1 MAVTQIAARLTDYV
15 RRQHGRQAGGS
26 GGPAGRGS
34 VDGGATVEAGLP
46 GGLNEKQHEDVR
58 RWESSLAKLV
68 APVLVC
74 ALLKLPLRGEGHVLV
89 AYQHTRKELHSA
101 LAAVLSTS
109 ALTAGVDSATLLLRA
124 EMKFLETLGATSPH
138 QAPTSLVR
146 ELAASQEL
154 RDLLD
159 RTLAATALARSHGEQ
174 GLGGVE
180 EATLRSYSKS
190 ENEGSGVHE
199 AGALLENICVFLR
212 ECERQRS
219 RGGSASGIRQGSSR
233 LENLQGRAWGEGG
246 MTDGG
251 ACRDGLSE
259 GEEEDGIENSSGPG
273 GLQKMLTNLA
283 DAEERICELHKVYS
297 FESLGGM
304 SLLKFLSQPQH
315 LSEVESLLPS
325 LAATSHGEGSSAHS
339 ASCPRLVQLLLLM
352 AENAGKV
359 LVSTHCTITM
369 PAGRSNQFGA
379 GLREHV
385 LRELETAL
393 LDNTKMRRWRRM
405 LEAHMGARLEEFG
418 YTGMRDLVNAA
429 KRYAGGSYRSSA
441 GSIRSFLPSLCFVHA
456 TGTCLNS
463 SDTVVMQALAEIE
476 SAPFLVDLRRYLDW
490 DLRWCPAL
498 GPLCA
503 FVCDHGSR
511 STVVDRGGEGGCG
524 DGGGGRCLPGR
535 IVEVVYGSLI
545 KVPSASH
552 SLRLEFNIAVPNDPL
567 AAAAAAVGM
576 TMGED
581 GLAVMGG
588 EHSIQH
594 GGGAAERG
602 VDALQLMAEY
612 VKSKLGHLMVW
623 EAASFAFR
631 ALKFTPQPLRQTL
644 ALPLFIKP
652 YLHAKYRGCSIG
664 VESGACGGAGLDTKE
679 EVLFMFCASLD
690 DVSMLCQMG
699 KALGRNLWDQVLTST
714 SSAACDPLTL
724 CRLLTGT
731 SLFAN
736 MESAAKGTGS
746 GSVGDMSGLQ
756 TFRNDGSAERLGG
769 GVQGHCAGI
778 REAYEGRYAISEDII
793 SREREGST
801 QKEDRLLDIDTAIS
815 RSGAELEDG
824 EEIHPETLSV
834 CESVRAKFGLNVPDL
849 SKEAREAICNMH
861 RLTNR
866 SIKRLAEDLY
876 SQEVHFVL
884 ELVQNCDD
892 CSFAPDVEPSLV
904 VHLSA
909 TRLEFRSN
917 ELGFET
923 KNVLALCDI
932 GKSTK
937 EMQAGYIGQKG
948 IGFKSVFKITR
959 CPQIHSRNFH
969 FCFKAPRSFSNTHGT
984 HDSLGY
990 IIPFPLPIPEPWDA
1004 RSGTFIVLPLE
1015 RASENHPSDL
1025 QDLRQNLSDIQASLL
1040 LFLNKLARIE
1050 VHDMSRSTHGVGSGE
1065 NFSGES
1071 QERESSQAVYIR
1083 RMSKR
1088 ALSDGVVEV
1097 MDSYSTAASGKDPK
1111 GKGAPE
1117 KVLKTS
1123 QARWLVVDEILAAE
1137 AHVPRPGV
1145 ERTKLSIAIPLI
1157 SARDLVRGHEAPP
1170 PRDVYAFLPLRSYGF
1185 RFIVQGDFVVPSS
1198 REAVDASS
1206 PWNHWL
1212 REKLAPLFVTTM
1224 LRMVVLSL
1232 DRAREC
1238 SLARSLAGRCGMQS
1252 KHAMVAGKPALGSE
1266 NSSPVL
1272 VPIFSELEA
1281 HVVERHEQEAETLID
1296 VEVDTGK
1303 VGEEDECYLLNVA
1316 FAMIPLPGQIS
1327 DFFAPVPAQV
1337 LSLLRHQEILPTLAP
1352 HEHVSN
1358 GEGEQDM
1365 EEHSPLTSS
1374 LQFTYPEM
1382 AVRRPVH
1389 SRPHL
1394 DMCTEVF
1401 LRRLG
1406 YSFVHPHVIFPPGVE
1421 EALGCL
1427 SLDPELWC
1435 AILTES
1441 ASVWASKM
1449 ALDPGMPPEGSADKY
1464 QFDGDWLIYVL
1475 AQLSKSRG
1483 YSRVVPQLKKIA
1495 IFPTLSGKLVRLE
1508 DGPVLQLI
1516 DDTQHAFLCEASFL
1530 ARTLHPEFRAALQRD
1545 LDANKMAMQLGVTR
1559 VDGESFL
1566 KRHLLPALCDERM
1579 DAASLISMLAFV
1591 KDKMAHMSRVSV
1603 TALLD
1608 EYRGKI
1614 WLVDQSGRP
1623 ALSGPVLHI
1632 GRQYVATAPDPGLF
1646 LPQDL
1651 QCVRGNAAAT
1661 AWWRTVSHDYLTL
1674 SNDPGGWAA
1683 IFASLGLKTFV
1694 YVLPTPPHDSPEL
1707 ARLLETVAAPAGS
1720 PHPSVSEGQLARL
1733 QHLALLLSQ
1742 SWKDY
1747 APIARKV
1754 SDGGDPRQESDSA
1767 GESNSVFFL
1776 TRLRETAWIP
1786 GSDGML
1792 YRPRELLSDN
1802 SRPLLG
1808 NKGVYA
1814 ALPKKLSREFV
1825 ADIGL
1830 APPLSGTSLLRL
1842 VELWASDPRTRVSV
1856 SFMRKLYCFLHRN
1869 ASPADRAGMAS
1880 RALLFVPTRSHV
1892 VTSECKKG
1900 GTEVVLNLDRETEG
1914 QWMRA
1919 KDCVMQDKS
1928 YLLDSVKS
1936 DVSVNMHELAA
1947 RAGTRALQAYYCN
1960 SDAKEDD
1967 AEMSSFLQTVG
1978 VPLTLSDDKYVTI
1991 LQCAQDMLQRSAAR
2005 GGDGAKNVEAVAC
2018 ALRVF
2023 VHWSYEAEERDR
2035 EGGDDPR
2042 QTQEQ
2047 DAVCQLRAFLAS
2059 RRIRIPCCRVP
2070 GNEEASEDRWGWRD
2084 CNEVFFIDDRVVC
2097 SSCTFG
2103 CRVSLVGRDLQWL
2116 TSVSSL

>member
-1 MAVTQIAARLTDYV
+1 
-15 RRQHGRQAGGS
+15 
-26 GGPAGRGS
+26 
-34 VDGGATVEAGLP
+34 
-46 GGLNEKQHEDVR
+46 
-58 RWESSLAKLV
+58 
-68 APVLVC
+68 
-74 ALLKLPLRGEGHVLV
+74 
-89 AYQHTRKELHSA
+89 
-101 LAAVLSTS
+101 
-109 ALTAGVDSATLLLRA
+109 
-124 EMKFLETLGATSPH
+124 
-138 QAPTSLVR
+138 
-146 ELAASQEL
+146 
-154 RDLLD
+154 
-159 RTLAATALARSHGEQ
+159 
-174 GLGGVE
+174 
-180 EATLRSYSKS
+180 
-190 ENEGSGVHE
+190 
-199 AGALLENICVFLR
+199 
-212 ECERQRS
+212 
-219 RGGSASGIRQGSSR
+219 
-233 LENLQGRAWGEGG
+233 
-246 MTDGG
+246 
-251 ACRDGLSE
+251 
-259 GEEEDGIENSSGPG
+259 
-273 GLQKMLTNLA
+273 
-283 DAEERICELHKVYS
+283 
-297 FESLGGM
+297 
-304 SLLKFLSQPQH
+304 
-315 LSEVESLLPS
+315 
-325 LAATSHGEGSSAHS
+325 
-339 ASCPRLVQLLLLM
+339 
-352 AENAGKV
+352 
-359 LVSTHCTITM
+359 
-369 PAGRSNQFGA
+369 
-379 GLREHV
+379 
-385 LRELETAL
+385 
-393 LDNTKMRRWRRM
+393 
-405 LEAHMGARLEEFG
+405 
-418 YTGMRDLVNAA
+418 
-429 KRYAGGSYRSSA
+429 
-441 GSIRSFLPSLCFVHA
+441 
-456 TGTCLNS
+456 
-463 SDTVVMQALAEIE
+463 
-476 SAPFLVDLRRYLDW
+476 
-490 DLRWCPAL
+490 
-498 GPLCA
+498 
-503 FVCDHGSR
+503 
-511 STVVDRGGEGGCG
+511 
-524 DGGGGRCLPGR
+524 
-535 IVEVVYGSLI
+535 
-545 KVPSASH
+545 
-552 SLRLEFNIAVPNDPL
+552 
-567 AAAAAAVGM
+567 VG
-576 TMGED
+576 
-581 GLAVMGG
+581 
-588 EHSIQH
+588 
-594 GGGAAERG
+594 
-602 VDALQLMAEY
+602 
-612 VKSKLGHLMVW
+612 
-623 EAASFAFR
+623 
-631 ALKFTPQPLRQTL
+631 
-644 ALPLFIKP
+644 
-652 YLHAKYRGCSIG
+652 
-664 VESGACGGAGLDTKE
+664 
-679 EVLFMFCASLD
+679 
-690 DVSMLCQMG
+690 
-699 KALGRNLWDQVLTST
+699 
-714 SSAACDPLTL
+714 
-724 CRLLTGT
+724 
-731 SLFAN
+731 
-736 MESAAKGTGS
+736 
-746 GSVGDMSGLQ
+746 
-756 TFRNDGSAERLGG
+756 
-769 GVQGHCAGI
+769 
-778 REAYEGRYAISEDII
+778 YAISEDVI

-815 RSGAELEDG
+815 RSCAELQDG

-834 CESVRAKFGLNVPDL
+834 CESVCAKFGLNVPDV
-849 SKEAREAICNMH
+849 SSEAREAIRNMH

-876 SQEVHFVL
+876 GQEVHFVL

-969 FCFKAPRSFSNTHGT
+969 FCFRAPRSSSNKHDT

-1004 RSGTFIVLPLE
+1004 RSGTLIVLPLE
-1015 RASENHPSDL
+1015 RSSENCPSDL

-1050 VHDMSRSTHGVGSGE
+1050 VHDMSRSTDGVG
-1065 NFSGES
+1065 SGES

-1097 MDSYSTAASGKDPK
+1097 MDSYSTAARGKDPK
-1111 GKGAPE
+1111 GKRAPE
-1117 KVLKTS
+1117 KQLKIN

-1185 RFIVQGDFVVPSS
+1185 RFILQGDFVVPSS

-1212 REKLAPLFVTTM
+1212 REKLANLFVTTM
-1224 LRMVVLSL
+1224 LRMVALSI

-1238 SLARSLAGRCGMQS
+1238 SLSRSLAGRRGMQS
-1252 KHAMVAGKPALGSE
+1252 EHAMVAGKPAVASE

-1272 VPIFSELEA
+1272 VPISSELEA
-1281 HVVERHEQEAETLID
+1281 HVVEQHEQEAETLTD
-1296 VEVDTGK
+1296 VEVDAGN

-1352 HEHVSN
+1352 IEHEHESN
-1358 GEGEQDM
+1358 GEGGQDT
-1365 EEHSPLTSS
+1365 EEHSPVTSS
-1374 LQFTYPEM
+1374 LKFTYPEM

-1441 ASVWASKM
+1441 ASVWAGKM
-1449 ALDPGMPPEGSADKY
+1449 SLDPGLPHEGSADKY
-1464 QFDGDWLIYVL
+1464 HFDGEWLIYVL

-1483 YSRVVPQLKKIA
+1483 YSRVVPQLKKVA
-1495 IFPTLSGKLVRLE
+1495 IFPTLSGKLVSLE

-1559 VDGESFL
+1559 VDGETFL

-1591 KDKMAHMSRVSV
+1591 KDKMAHMSRVSA

-1608 EYRGKI
+1608 EYRGRI

-1651 QCVRGNAAAT
+1651 QCVRENAVAT
-1661 AWWRTVSHDYLTL
+1661 AWWRTVSNDYLTL

-1720 PHPSVSEGQLARL
+1720 PHPSVSEGELVRL
-1733 QHLALLLSQ
+1733 QHLALLFSQ

-1747 APIARKV
+1747 APLARKV
-1754 SDGGDPRQESDSA
+1754 SDGGDPRQASGGA
-1767 GESNSVFFL
+1767 GESNSVIFL
-1776 TRLRETAWIP
+1776 TRLREAAWIP
-1786 GSDGML
+1786 GTDGML
-1792 YRPRELLSDN
+1792 YRPRELLSEN

-1869 ASPADRAGMAS
+1869 ASPADREGMAS

-1892 VTSECKKG
+1892 LTSECKKG

-1947 RAGTRALQAYYCN
+1947 RAGTRALQAYYCT

-1967 AEMSSFLQTVG
+1967 DAGMSSFLHTTLG

-1991 LQCAQDMLQRSAAR
+1991 LQCAQDVLQRSAAR

-2042 QTQEQ
+2042 QSQEQ
-2047 DAVCQLRAFLAS
+2047 DAVYQLRAFLAS
-2059 RRIRIPCCRVP
+2059 RRIHIPCCRVP
-2070 GNEEASEDRWGWRD
+2070 GNEEASEDHWGWRD
-2084 CNEVFFIDDRVVC
+2084 CNEVFFIDDRVDC

-2103 CRVSLVGRDLQWL
+2103 CRVSLVGCDLQWL
-2116 TSVSSL
+2116 TSVSSF